1 MNIKKYLG
9 VGVGVL
15 VFFGIVA
22 SGTLFTVD
30 QRSQAVVLQFGELKR
45 VINTPG
51 LKMKIPLIEEV
62 TYYDKRVLNFDLPA
76 IPITTGDQKRIV
88 IDTYTRYRI
97 NNPVL
102 FFQTIKPADEQGA
115 AMRLEAIVS
124 STVRNVIG
132 KIPLRS
138 LLTEERAK
146 IMERIHQEVRL
157 LTEPLGM
164 EVVDIRIIRTE
175 LPMENRK
182 AVFARMNS
190 ELERIAKENLAKG
203 AERAQQI
210 KSNAE
215 KDRTIIIAEALRD
228 ANKVKGEGEAKALD
242 IVSSTLGKDPE
253 FYGFYRSLQTYRK
266 TLKGDSTMILSSESE
281 LFKYFSN
288 PEKAIR

>member
-1 MNIKKYLG
+1 MNKYMGIGLG
-9 VGVGVL
+9 ILVIVGVIG
-15 VFFGIVA
+15 
-22 SGTLFTVD
+22 SGSLYTVD

-45 VINTPG
+45 VVNTPG
-51 LKMKIPLIEEV
+51 LKMKIPLIEDV

-102 FFQTIKPADEQGA
+102 FFQTIKPADELGA
-115 AMRLEAIVS
+115 AMRLEALIS

-138 LLTEERAK
+138 LLTVERSK
-146 IMERIHQEVRL
+146 VMERIHQEVRTL
-157 LTEPLGM
+157 AQALGM
-164 EVVDIRIIRTE
+164 DIVDIRIIRTE
-175 LPMENRK
+175 LPKENRQ

-210 KSNAE
+210 RSTAE
-215 KDRTIIIAEALRD
+215 KDRAVIIAEAQRD
-228 ANKVKGEGEAKALD
+228 AQKAKGEGEAKALD
-242 IVSSTLGKDPE
+242 IVASTLGKDPE
-253 FYGFYRSLQTYRK
+253 FYGFYRSLETYK
-266 TLKGDSTMILSSESE
+266 LALKGDSTIVLSSDSE

-288 PEKAIR
+288 PEKKGQ

>member
-1 MNIKKYLG
+1 MNKYIGIGL
-9 VGVGVL
+9 GVL
-15 VFFGIVA
+15 VVLGIIG
-22 SGTLFTVD
+22 SGSLYTVD

-45 VINTPG
+45 VVNTPG
-51 LKMKIPLIEEV
+51 LKMKIPLIEDV

-97 NNPVL
+97 NDPVL
-102 FFQTIKPADEQGA
+102 FFQTIKPADEIGA
-115 AMRLEAIVS
+115 AMRLEALIS

-138 LLTEERAK
+138 LLTVERSK
-146 IMERIHQEVRL
+146 VMERIHQEVRTL
-157 LTEPLGM
+157 AQALGM
-164 EVVDIRIIRTE
+164 DIVDIRIIRTE
-175 LPMENRK
+175 LPKENRQ

-210 KSNAE
+210 RSTAE
-215 KDRTIIIAEALRD
+215 KDRAVIIAEAQRD
-228 ANKVKGEGEAKALD
+228 AQKAKGEGEAKALD
-242 IVSSTLGKDPE
+242 IVASTLGEDPE
-253 FYGFYRSLQTYRK
+253 FYGFYRSLETYK
-266 TLKGDSTMILSSESE
+266 LALKGDSTMVLSSDSE

-288 PEKAIR
+288 PEKKGQ

>member
-1 MNIKKYLG
+1 MNKYIGIGL
-9 VGVGVL
+9 GVL
-15 VFFGIVA
+15 VVLGVIG
-22 SGTLFTVD
+22 SGSLYTVD

-45 VINTPG
+45 VVNTPG
-51 LKMKIPLIEEV
+51 LKMKIPLIEDV

-102 FFQTIKPADEQGA
+102 FFQTIKPADELGA
-115 AMRLEAIVS
+115 AMRLEALIS

-138 LLTEERAK
+138 LLTLERSK
-146 IMERIHQEVRL
+146 VMERIHQEVRTL
-157 LTEPLGM
+157 AQALGM
-164 EVVDIRIIRTE
+164 DIVDIRIIRTE
-175 LPMENRK
+175 LPKENRQ

-210 KSNAE
+210 RSTAE
-215 KDRTIIIAEALRD
+215 KDRAVIIAEAQRD
-228 ANKVKGEGEAKALD
+228 AQKAKGEGEAKALD
-242 IVSSTLGKDPE
+242 IVASALGEDTD
-253 FYGFYRSLQTYRK
+253 FYELYRSLETYK
-266 TLKGDSTMILSSESE
+266 LAFKGDSTMVLSSDSE
-281 LFKYFSN
+281 LFKYFNN
-288 PEKAIR
+288 PEKKGQ

>member
-1 MNIKKYLG
+1 MGIGLG
-9 VGVGVL
+9 ILVIVGVIG
-15 VFFGIVA
+15 
-22 SGTLFTVD
+22 SGSLYTVD

-45 VINTPG
+45 VVNTPG
-51 LKMKIPLIEEV
+51 LKMKIPLIEDV

-102 FFQTIKPADEQGA
+102 FFQTIKPADELGA
-115 AMRLEAIVS
+115 AMRLEALIS

-138 LLTEERAK
+138 LLTVERSK
-146 IMERIHQEVRL
+146 VMERIHQEVRTL
-157 LTEPLGM
+157 AQALGIDI
-164 EVVDIRIIRTE
+164 VDIRIIRTE
-175 LPMENRK
+175 LPKENRQ

-210 KSNAE
+210 RSTAE
-215 KDRTIIIAEALRD
+215 KDRAVIIAEAQRD
-228 ANKVKGEGEAKALD
+228 AQKAKGEGEAKALD
-242 IVSSTLGKDPE
+242 IVASTLGKDPE
-253 FYGFYRSLQTYRK
+253 FYGFYRSLETYK
-266 TLKGDSTMILSSESE
+266 LALKGDSTMVFSSDSE

-288 PEKAIR
+288 PEKKGQ

>member
-1 MNIKKYLG
+1 MNMKKYLG
-9 VGVGVL
+9 IGLGVL
-15 VFFGIVA
+15 VVA
-22 SGTLFTVD
+22 IILAMGSLYTVD

-45 VINTPG
+45 VVNTPG
-51 LKMKIPLIEEV
+51 LKLKIPLIEDV

-102 FFQTIKPADEQGA
+102 FFQTIKPADELGA
-115 AMRLEAIVS
+115 AMRLEAIIS
-124 STVRNVIG
+124 STVRNIIG

-138 LLTEERAK
+138 LLTEERSK

-210 KSNAE
+210 RSNAE
-215 KDRTIIIAEALRD
+215 KDCAIIIAEAQRD
-228 ANKVKGEGEAKALD
+228 AQKAKGEGEAKALD
-242 IVSSTLGKDPE
+242 IVSATLGKDPE

-266 TLKGDSTMILSSESE
+266 ALKGDSTMVLSSESE

-288 PEKAIR
+288 PEKGIR

>member
-1 MNIKKYLG
+1 MNKYIGIGL
-9 VGVGVL
+9 GVL
-15 VFFGIVA
+15 VILGVVG
-22 SGTLFTVD
+22 SGSLYTVD

-45 VINTPG
+45 VVNTPG
-51 LKMKIPLIEEV
+51 LKMKIPLIEDV

-102 FFQTIKPADEQGA
+102 FFQTIKPADELGA
-115 AMRLEAIVS
+115 AMRLEALIS

-146 IMERIHQEVRL
+146 VMERIHQEVRSL
-157 LTEPLGM
+157 AQALGIDI
-164 EVVDIRIIRTE
+164 VDIRIIRTE
-175 LPMENRK
+175 LPKENRQ

-210 KSNAE
+210 RSTAE
-215 KDRTIIIAEALRD
+215 KDRAVILAEAQRD
-228 ANKVKGEGEAKALD
+228 AQKAKGEGEAKALD
-242 IVSSTLGKDPE
+242 IVASTLGKDPE
-253 FYGFYRSLQTYRK
+253 FYGFYRSLETYK
-266 TLKGDSTMILSSESE
+266 LALKGDSTMVLSSDSE

-288 PEKAIR
+288 PEKKGH

>member
-1 MNIKKYLG
+1 MNKYIGIGLG
-9 VGVGVL
+9 ALVVL
-15 VFFGIVA
+15 GIIG
-22 SGTLFTVD
+22 SGSLYTVD

-45 VINTPG
+45 VVNTPG
-51 LKMKIPLIEEV
+51 LKMKIPLIEDV

-102 FFQTIKPADEQGA
+102 FFQTIKPADELGA
-115 AMRLEAIVS
+115 AMRLEALIS

-138 LLTEERAK
+138 LLTVERSK
-146 IMERIHQEVRL
+146 VMERIHQEVRTL
-157 LTEPLGM
+157 AQDLGIDI
-164 EVVDIRIIRTE
+164 VDIRIIRTE
-175 LPMENRK
+175 LPKENRQ

-210 KSNAE
+210 RSTAE
-215 KDRTIIIAEALRD
+215 KDRAVIIAEAQRD
-228 ANKVKGEGEAKALD
+228 AQKAKGEGEAKALD
-242 IVSSTLGKDPE
+242 IVASTLGEDPE
-253 FYGFYRSLQTYRK
+253 FYGFYRSLETYK
-266 TLKGDSTMILSSESE
+266 LALKGDSTMVLSSDSE

-288 PEKAIR
+288 PEKKGQ

>member
-1 MNIKKYLG
+1 MNKYIGIGLG
-9 VGVGVL
+9 VLLVL
-15 VFFGIVA
+15 GIIG
-22 SGTLFTVD
+22 SGSLYTVD

-45 VINTPG
+45 VVNTPG
-51 LKMKIPLIEEV
+51 LKMKIPLIEDV

-102 FFQTIKPADEQGA
+102 FFQTIKPADELGA
-115 AMRLEAIVS
+115 AMRLEALIS

-138 LLTEERAK
+138 LLTVERSK
-146 IMERIHQEVRL
+146 VMERIHQEVRTL
-157 LTEPLGM
+157 AQALGM
-164 EVVDIRIIRTE
+164 DIVDIRIIRTE
-175 LPMENRK
+175 LPKENRQ

-210 KSNAE
+210 RSTAE
-215 KDRTIIIAEALRD
+215 KDRAVIIAEAQRD
-228 ANKVKGEGEAKALD
+228 AQKAKGEGEAKALD
-242 IVSSTLGKDPE
+242 IVASTLGEDPE
-253 FYGFYRSLQTYRK
+253 FYGFYRSLETYK
-266 TLKGDSTMILSSESE
+266 LALKGDSTMVLSSDSE

-288 PEKAIR
+288 PEKKGQ